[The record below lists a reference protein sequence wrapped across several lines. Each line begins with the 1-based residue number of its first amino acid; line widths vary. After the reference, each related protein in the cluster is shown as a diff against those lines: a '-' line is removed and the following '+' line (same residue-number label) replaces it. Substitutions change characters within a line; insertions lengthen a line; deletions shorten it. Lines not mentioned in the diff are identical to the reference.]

1 MSGPLEVTLTLDSIY
16 DEVNARTYYQGESLK
31 RKDIDYVSV
40 QTSGDDYDALR
51 TYVETALN
59 NVCGYLLKKVKG
71 FTWGIADDDEKIGII
86 SISLVPYCRVPAEH
100 AEKVCKLVGKAL
112 FDYIVNYTLYE
123 WYLVVKTELAGD
135 VGMRNDAL
143 LSEVLKHIGMA
154 SGRIRRRATDLAGI

>member
-1 MSGPLEVTLTLDSIY
+1 MDSIY

-40 QTSGDDYDALR
+40 QTSSDDYDALR

-59 NVCGYLLKKVKG
+59 NACGYLLKKVKA
-71 FTWGIADDDEKIGII
+71 FSWEIADDDEKIGII
-86 SISLVPYCRVPAEH
+86 SISLIPYCRIPPIH
-100 AEKVCKLVGKAL
+100 AEKVCRLVGKAL

-123 WYLVVKTELAGD
+123 WYLVVKTELANA
-135 VGMRNDAL
+135 VGARNDAL
-143 LSEVLKHIGMA
+143 LSEVLKHVGMI